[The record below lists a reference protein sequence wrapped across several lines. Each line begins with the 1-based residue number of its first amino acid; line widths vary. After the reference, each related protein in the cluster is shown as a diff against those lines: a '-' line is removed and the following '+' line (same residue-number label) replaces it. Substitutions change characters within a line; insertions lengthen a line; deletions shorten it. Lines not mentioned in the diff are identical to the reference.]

1 MTINKNI
8 IIHFFHYLWLTL
20 GLVIVFFVISQGIYT
35 KRSLEYNLDFSKPLT
50 KNIVGWYPENRIA
63 NFSEDSIGTTFNL
76 RGEPV
81 YMKIYTPI
89 DFSQL
94 TISGGIY
101 TNSSNNINLGLR
113 QQDGSWEFQKI
124 DLFDNNFSS
133 HYDLASAQTKYN
145 QLEIILSA
153 PDLNNTSTISLLNN
167 WSITLNR

>member
-101 TNSSNNINLGLR
+101 TNSSNNINLG
-113 QQDGSWEFQKI
+113 
-124 DLFDNNFSS
+124 
-133 HYDLASAQTKYN
+133 
-145 QLEIILSA
+145 
-153 PDLNNTSTISLLNN
+153 
-167 WSITLNR
+167 